1 MALDSRPGLTSSACL
16 TTLASAYPTGADVTT
31 NASRYLD
38 VPTQL
43 LETALAKKPTALAGV
58 PWVLQGF
65 MKAWKNESDAMR
77 RVRIME
83 AIKLSNVFGPG
94 AEPSLIHEQGRD
106 ADGKII
112 FPS

>member
-1 MALDSRPGLTSSACL
+1 
-16 TTLASAYPTGADVTT
+16 
-31 NASRYLD
+31 
-38 VPTQL
+38 
-43 LETALAKKPTALAGV
+43 
-58 PWVLQGF
+58 

-83 AIKLSNVFGPG
+83 AINLSNVFGPG